1 MVGETFVETLLLLLI
16 FLPANHF
23 PIPVLV
29 RNSRVFSDN
38 KQEKKTREHRMSNL
52 GQKSPDRAS
61 FVNLLSQ
68 YLKEKRNIGEFS
80 VGISS
85 KSDAKGKQAKTMNL
99 LSSMADSSGTSRPN
113 LVASNVKS
121 AYFFPGS
128 FGASGSMED
137 NINRTVIRKPAAAET
152 KNAQLTIFFNG
163 QVVVYHDFPP
173 EKVKEIMALANQ
185 GTSTTCT
192 GVNASDSIMEKSSSN
207 VEKINID
214 IPDLNIAS
222 ATANTPA
229 QDPMVE
235 RRNYG
240 GSDLRIA
247 RRNSLHKFFEK
258 RKDRAA
264 ARTPY
269 LLNNNRVLPPPPSKP
284 DDNKPSCEE
293 GRLSRDT
300 PRCIDL
306 NL

>member
-1 MVGETFVETLLLLLI
+1 
-16 FLPANHF
+16 
-23 PIPVLV
+23 
-29 RNSRVFSDN
+29 
-38 KQEKKTREHRMSNL
+38 MSNL